1 MIYYKQHILE
11 NILFQMPYHVEAFK
25 SHPLGRLK
33 KNLIFTSLSMLKLR
47 GCISCVITK
56 KIRDRDLMRK

>member
-33 KNLIFTSLSMLKLR
+33 KKPYFH
-47 GCISCVITK
+47 IT
-56 KIRDRDLMRK
+56 